1 MYHYEQHCPIA
12 RTAEL
17 LTEPWTLLVLRE
29 LMRGSERRVDIA
41 KGLPKMSQALLGARL
56 RTLESS
62 GVVTHLP
69 GDRGE
74 KRYRL
79 TAAGLELRP
88 LVEQLGRWGQRWLDR
103 PRIGDLNA
111 ELLVY
116 DICREINEKRLPD
129 TPLTVD
135 VNLTDAPPPRRWWI
149 ELSNTGATAYPRT
162 RDTDATVQLAGTI
175 GGLAAVWLGH
185 QTWLQ
190 AVRERTLVLSG
201 NRAAVRSLVGCLG
214 ASRYAAVPRADTE
227 REPT

>member
-1 MYHYEQHCPIA
+1 MYRYEQHCPIA

-79 TAAGLELRP
+79 TTAGLELRP

-103 PRIGDLNA
+103 PSIGDLNA

-116 DICREINEKRLPD
+116 DICREINEKRLPA

-135 VNLTDAPPPRRWWI
+135 INLTDAPPPRRWWI
-149 ELSNTGATAYPRT
+149 ELSKTGATAQPRT
-162 RDTDATVQLAGTI
+162 RDTDATVRLAGTI

-201 NRAAVRSLVGCLG
+201 NRAAVRSLIGCLG